1 MEQKITKEIM
11 ERYEQIRSL
20 GPCNM
25 FDFYCIQR
33 IANEMEFYDLANLT
47 KQEYIYILSNFSQ
60 LMKKY
65 GISQD

>member
-11 ERYEQIRSL
+11 EQYEQIRSL

-25 FDFYCIQR
+25 FDLKCVQR
-33 IANEMEFYDLANLT
+33 IASKLGFHDLANLT
-47 KQEYIYILSNFSQ
+47 KTEYIYILSNFSR

-65 GISQD
+65 EISQD